1 MRKVTVGIL
10 FFIIIAYFGI
20 GFYVY
25 GESVAVPCAVVES
38 EKENRPD
45 NFSLGEKADWDPSE
59 YFVQDLSLIHI

>member
-1 MRKVTVGIL
+1 MTK
-10 FFIIIAYFGI
+10 IISFASDFGI

-45 NFSLGEKADWDPSE
+45 NFSLGE
-59 YFVQDLSLIHI
+59 